1 MYGQIYLVYSSSM
14 DYTKIL
20 RWVLIIGLCLVPFVA
35 FIVADGT
42 HFPVNLF
49 FPYITGK
56 NFTFRILIEIL
67 TAVYVLLAIRVPKYR
82 PRSSYVMWTLGLLV
96 LWMALAT
103 ATSIDPIK
111 SFWSNF
117 ERMDGY
123 ITTLHLF
130 AFFVISG
137 AILTAEEWWDRFF
150 VVSVWASALQG
161 IYAVL
166 QAFHIFGLGP
176 SSQSGA
182 RADTTFGNA
191 TYLAVFMLFNLFITL
206 YLMLRKPARSWMR
219 ETLGTPTVMTL
230 YGIALVLQFAGLYY
244 TQSRGP
250 LLGTLGGLVI
260 AGAYIALFAKGGHW
274 KRLRKV
280 SLWGLGVIA
289 VIVVLFL
296 GLKNTSLVQKSD
308 TLSRLASISLVDRTT
323 ISRFQIWGEAWQ
335 GFSSSPKTIA
345 LGWGQE
351 NFNYVFNRYYN
362 PNMYD
367 QEQWFDRAHNEFID
381 MAIDGGLP
389 AFVLYISLF
398 VLAIWSIVKSRL
410 DVPELAVLIGLLA
423 AYAFNNLFVFD
434 NLTSYIYF
442 FVILAFAHGLSER
455 KPHGWMF
462 MSRPLG
468 DQAVAIAAPI
478 VLIVLVWG
486 GWALNGPGLARAQ
499 TLIDALTPVTAT
511 GAAKDPSQNI
521 AEFKQALA
529 DGPLGYQETVEQLF
543 QFASNQIA
551 QSTTI
556 SPDVKQQAY
565 TLTQQSGDALLLQRK
580 GDARLELFYGVF
592 LDQVGQ
598 YQAALAHLQ
607 NAIVDAPRKQQI
619 LFEIGA
625 TYLAMGD
632 NKDALPP
639 LKEAYDET
647 PQYEQSVLYYATALY
662 YNGDVT
668 DADALLT
675 KQYGTVYVD
684 QQQILQAYFATKM
697 YSRLEQIYANKV
709 AKDPTDVQSQV
720 ANAVLQYFVTGNKS
734 VGIAA
739 LNKIIAANPSLKTQV
754 QSFIDQINAGTLK
767 P

>member
-1 MYGQIYLVYSSSM
+1 MVYSKAM

-20 RWVLIIGLCLVPFVA
+20 RWVLIIGLCLVPFIA

-42 HFPVNLF
+42 ARGLGFNLF

-67 TAVYVLLAIRVPKYR
+67 TAAYVLLAIRVPAYR
-82 PRSSYVMWTLGLLV
+82 PRASMIIWAFGLFT
-96 LWMALAT
+96 LWMAIAT

-123 ITTLHLF
+123 ITLIHLYALF
-130 AFFVISG
+130 IISG
-137 AILTAEEWWDRFF
+137 AVLTVEKWWDKMF
-150 VVSVWASALQG
+150 VVAVWASVLQG
-161 IYAVL
+161 LYAVL

-182 RADTTFGNA
+182 RADTSFGNA
-191 TYLAVFMLFNLFITL
+191 TYLAVYMLFCFFLTM
-206 YLMLRKPARSWMR
+206 YLMLRKPAHSWLR
-219 ETLGTPTVMTL
+219 QNLGTPTVMTL
-230 YGIALVLQFAGLYY
+230 YSIALLLQFLGLYF

-250 LLGTLGGLVI
+250 LLGLIGGLVI
-260 AGAYIALFAKGGHW
+260 AGLYTVVYVRGSQW
-274 KRLRKV
+274 KTVRKI
-280 SLWGLGVIA
+280 SMWGVGA
-289 VIVVLFL
+289 IVVLIVLFI
-296 GLKNTSLVQKSD
+296 GLKNTSFVQKSQ

-335 GFSSSPKTIA
+335 GFKQSPKTVA

-351 NFNYVFNRYYN
+351 NFSYVFNQYYN

-381 MAIDGGLP
+381 WAIAGGLP
-389 AFVLYISLF
+389 AFLLYISLF
-398 VLAIWSIVKSRL
+398 VLAAWAIVKSNL
-410 DVPELAVLIGLLA
+410 EVPEQGVLLGLLA
-423 AYAFNNLFVFD
+423 AYAFNNLLVFD
-434 NLTSYIYF
+434 NLTSYLF
-442 FVILAFAHGLSER
+442 FIAILAFAHGLSEK

-478 VLIVLVWG
+478 VLIALVWG
-486 GWALNGPGLARAQ
+486 GWALNGQAMVRAQ
-499 TLIDALTPVTAT
+499 TLIAALTPTDAT
-511 GAAKDPSQNI
+511 GAAKDPSQNL
-521 AEFKQALA
+521 ASFKAALA
-529 DGPLGYQETVEQLF
+529 MGPLGYQETVEQLF
-543 QFASNQIA
+543 QFSSNEIA
-551 QSTTI
+551 QSTTV

-565 TLTQQSGDALLLQRK
+565 TLTQQAGDALLAQRK

-592 LDQVGQ
+592 LDQVSQ

-607 NAIVDAPRKQQI
+607 NALADSPRKQQI
-619 LFEIGA
+619 LFELGA
-625 TYLAMGD
+625 TYLAEGD
-632 NKDALPP
+632 NKDALPY
-639 LKEAYDET
+639 LKQAYDET
-647 PQYEQSVLYYATALY
+647 PQYDQALLYYATALY

-675 KQYGTVYVD
+675 KQYGNVYVD
-684 QQQILQAYFATKM
+684 QQQIVQAYFATKM
-697 YSRLEQIYANKV
+697 YSRLEKIYAARV
-709 AKDPTDVQSQV
+709 VKDPTDIQSAV
-720 ANAVLQYFVTGNKS
+720 ADAVLQYFVSGNRA

-739 LNKIIAANPSLKTQV
+739 LNKLIAANPSLKTQI

>member
-1 MYGQIYLVYSSSM
+1 M
-14 DYTKIL
+14 
-20 RWVLIIGLCLVPFVA
+20 LIIGLCLVPFIA
-35 FIVADGT
+35 FIIADGT

-56 NFTFRILIEIL
+56 NFTFRILVEIL
-67 TAVYVLLAIRVPKYR
+67 TAAYVLLAIRVPKYR
-82 PRSSYVMWTLGLLV
+82 PRASLIMWALGLFV
-96 LWMALAT
+96 LWMAVAT
-103 ATSIDPIK
+103 ATSVDPIK

-123 ITTLHLF
+123 ITLIHLF
-130 AFFVISG
+130 ALFVISG
-137 AILTAEEWWDRFF
+137 AVLTVEEWWDKSF
-150 VVSVWASALQG
+150 VVVVWASVLQG

-166 QAFHIFGLGP
+166 QAYHIFGLGP
-176 SSQSGA
+176 SSQSGG

-191 TYLAVFMLFNLFITL
+191 TYLAVYMLFSFFITL

-219 ETLGTPTVMTL
+219 ETFGKPTVMTL
-230 YGIALVLQFAGLYY
+230 YGIALLLQFLGVYY

-250 LLGTLGGLVI
+250 LLGLIGGLVI
-260 AGAYIALFAKGGHW
+260 AGAYVALYTRGGEW
-274 KRLRKV
+274 KTLRKV
-280 SLWGLGVIA
+280 SLWGLGA
-289 VIVVLFL
+289 IVVLAVLFI
-296 GLKNTSLVQKSD
+296 GLKNTSLVQKSQ

-335 GFSSSPKTIA
+335 GFKQSPKTVA

-351 NFNYVFNRYYN
+351 NFSFVFNNYYN

-381 MAIDGGLP
+381 WAIAGGLP

-398 VLAIWSIVKSRL
+398 VLAGWTIIKSRL
-410 DVPELAVLIGLLA
+410 SVPEQAVFLGLLA

-434 NLTSYIYF
+434 NLTSYLF
-442 FVILAFAHGLSER
+442 FITILAFAHGLSER

-468 DQAVAIAAPI
+468 DKAVAIASPI
-478 VLIVLVWG
+478 VLIALVWG
-486 GWALNGPGLARAQ
+486 GWALNGPGMARAQ
-499 TLIDALTPVTAT
+499 TLIDALTPVDAT
-511 GAAKDPSQNI
+511 GAQKDPSVNL
-521 AEFKQALA
+521 AEFKSALA

-543 QFASNQIA
+543 QFASNNVA
-551 QSTTI
+551 QSTTV
-556 SPDVKQQAY
+556 SPDVKQQVYA
-565 TLTQQSGDALLLQRK
+565 LTQQSGDALLAQRK

-607 NAIVDAPRKQQI
+607 NALIDSPKKQQI

-625 TYLAMGD
+625 TYLAEGD

-639 LKEAYDET
+639 LKQAYEET
-647 PQYEQSVLYYATALY
+647 PQYDQALLYYATALY
-662 YNGDVT
+662 YNGDVA
-668 DADALLT
+668 DADVLLT
-675 KQYGTVYVD
+675 RQYGNVYVD
-684 QQQILQAYFATKM
+684 QQQVLQAYFATKM
-697 YSRLEQIYANKV
+697 YSRLEKIYAARI
-709 AKDPTDVQSQV
+709 AKDPTDIQSAV
-720 ANAVLQYFVTGNKS
+720 ADAVLQYFVTGNKA

-739 LNKIIAANPSLKTQV
+739 LNKLIAANPSVKTQI

>member
-1 MYGQIYLVYSSSM
+1 M

-20 RWVLIIGLCLVPFVA
+20 RWVLIIGLCLVPFIA
-35 FIVADGT
+35 FIVADGI
-42 HFPVNLF
+42 HFPLNLF

-67 TAVYVLLAIRVPKYR
+67 TAVYILLAIRVPAYR
-82 PRSSYVMWTLGLLV
+82 PRSSYLMWALGLLV
-96 LWMALAT
+96 LWMAVAT

-130 AFFVISG
+130 ALFIISG
-137 AILTAEEWWDRFF
+137 AVLTAEDWWDRFF
-150 VVSVWASALQG
+150 VVSVWASAIQG
-161 IYAVL
+161 VYAVL

-191 TYLAVFMLFNLFITL
+191 TYLAVFMLFNFFITI
-206 YLMLRKPARSWMR
+206 YLMLRKPARSWLR
-219 ETLGTPTVMTL
+219 ENVGTPTVLTL
-230 YGIALVLQFAGLYY
+230 YSIALLLQFLGLYY
-244 TQSRGP
+244 TESRGP
-250 LLGTLGGLVI
+250 LLGLIGGLVI
-260 AGAYIALFAKGGHW
+260 IGIYIALYAKNSGWH
-274 KRLRKV
+274 KLRRA
-280 SLWGLGVIA
+280 SLWGLGV
-289 VIVVLFL
+289 VVVLVLVFF
-296 GLKNTSLVQKSD
+296 GIKNTSLVQKSA
-308 TLSRLASISLVDRTT
+308 TLSRVASISLVDRTT

-335 GFSSSPKTIA
+335 GFKQSPKTVA

-351 NFNYVFNRYYN
+351 NFSYVFNNYYN

-367 QEQWFDRAHNEFID
+367 QEQWFDRAHNQFID
-381 MAIDGGLP
+381 MGIDAGLP
-389 AFVLYISLF
+389 AFILYIALF
-398 VLAIWSIVKSRL
+398 VLAAWSIIKSRL
-410 DVPELAVLIGLLA
+410 EVPQQAVMLGLLA

-434 NLTSYIYF
+434 NLISYVYF
-442 FVILAFAHGLSER
+442 FAILAFAHGLSEK

-468 DQAVAIAAPI
+468 DKAIAIAAPI
-478 VLIVLVWG
+478 VLIALVWG
-486 GWALNGPGLARAQ
+486 GWALNGQAIVRAR
-499 TLIDALTPVTAT
+499 TLIDALTPTDAT
-511 GAAKDPSQNI
+511 GAQKDPTSNL
-521 AEFKQALA
+521 ASFKSALA
-529 DGPLGYQETVEQLF
+529 MGPLGYQETVEQLF
-543 QFASNQIA
+543 QFSSNQIA
-551 QSTTI
+551 ASTSI

-565 TLTQQSGDALLLQRK
+565 TLTQQAGDSLLAQRK

-607 NAIVDAPRKQQI
+607 NAIADAPKKQQI

-625 TYLAMGD
+625 TYLAAGD

-647 PQYEQSVLYYATALY
+647 PQYDQALLYYATALY

-675 KQYGTVYVD
+675 KQYGTVDVD
-684 QQQILQAYFATKM
+684 QQQVLQAYFATKM
-697 YSRLEQIYANKV
+697 YSRLEAIYAQRV
-709 AKDPTDVQSQV
+709 AKDPTDIQSAV
-720 ANAVLQYFVTGNKS
+720 AAAVLKYFVTGNKA
-734 VGIAA
+734 VGVAA
-739 LNKIIAANPSLKTQV
+739 LNALIKANPSLASQI